1 MPAFSRG
8 SFDVNQHTRKRARIV
23 RAQPCRIEARSAR
36 PANCRRTSSLH
47 QHQSNATPNNQS
59 LQRQVTTAGEG
70 GVSSGFVGSGH
81 RLAGTD
87 LQYRALF
94 HSMDQGFCVIEVRF
108 DDASTAVDYRF
119 LEVNAAFEQ
128 QTGLRDAQDRWMREL
143 APNHEDHWFHI
154 YGQVALT
161 GQPVRFEN
169 AANALGARWFDV
181 YAFRVGEPSLRRV
194 AILFRDI
201 TQRKNTE
208 RALRRREAQLQTL
221 FDAAPLGIYVVD
233 DEFRIRAVNPAAL
246 PVFAEIAD
254 PVGRVLDEVSH
265 ALWTREQAPDVV
277 AQFRRTLETGEPY
290 VVAEHRD
297 GSGES
302 SEPTYYEWEI
312 HRIPLPESRF
322 GVVCY
327 FRNITH
333 QVLARQTLSEAD
345 RRKNEFIATLSHELR
360 NPLASIHSA
369 AELLHQPNAHEA
381 TREWA
386 AAVAQRQTKAM
397 ARLLDDLLDV
407 SRLTLGRLEMR
418 KERVALSSVLDS
430 ALETARP
437 AIERANHTV
446 SITKPP
452 ASVLVDADPLRLSQV
467 FSNLLSNAAKYT
479 APGGRI
485 ALAVE
490 VQPDEVIISVS
501 DNGIGIAPADI
512 GSVFEMFMQTPDAR
526 SRSSEGLGIGL
537 ALVRG
542 IVELHDGHVIAES
555 EGVGS
560 GSRFTVFLPRAVSG
574 R

>member
-8 SFDVNQHTRKRARIV
+8 SLDVNRHTRKRARIV

-36 PANCRRTSSLH
+36 PANCRRTSRLH

-81 RLAGTD
+81 ALAGTD

-108 DDASTAVDYRF
+108 DDAGTAVDYRF

-233 DEFRIRAVNPAAL
+233 DEFRVRAVNPAAL

-254 PVGRVLDEVSH
+254 PVG
-265 ALWTREQAPDVV
+265 
-277 AQFRRTLETGEPY
+277 
-290 VVAEHRD
+290 
-297 GSGES
+297 
-302 SEPTYYEWEI
+302 
-312 HRIPLPESRF
+312 
-322 GVVCY
+322 
-327 FRNITH
+327 
-333 QVLARQTLSEAD
+333 
-345 RRKNEFIATLSHELR
+345 
-360 NPLASIHSA
+360 
-369 AELLHQPNAHEA
+369 
-381 TREWA
+381 
-386 AAVAQRQTKAM
+386 
-397 ARLLDDLLDV
+397 
-407 SRLTLGRLEMR
+407 
-418 KERVALSSVLDS
+418 
-430 ALETARP
+430 
-437 AIERANHTV
+437 
-446 SITKPP
+446 
-452 ASVLVDADPLRLSQV
+452 
-467 FSNLLSNAAKYT
+467 
-479 APGGRI
+479 
-485 ALAVE
+485 
-490 VQPDEVIISVS
+490 
-501 DNGIGIAPADI
+501 
-512 GSVFEMFMQTPDAR
+512 
-526 SRSSEGLGIGL
+526 
-537 ALVRG
+537 
-542 IVELHDGHVIAES
+542 
-555 EGVGS
+555 
-560 GSRFTVFLPRAVSG
+560 
-574 R
+574 